1 MSKEIDALNAY
12 IENQQSKIANL
23 MKTIMMMETKIKL
36 LEDENEKLKNINN
49 DYREQLT
56 ANLPKRNALSLSI
69 KSVDG
74 DRLDEIPSPKEVK
87 KITQQGFSLKE
98 MREKIQRG

>member
-23 MKTIMMMETKIKL
+23 MKTIMMLETRIKL
-36 LEDENEKLKNINN
+36 LDDENKSLKNINN

-74 DRLDEIPSPKEVK
+74 DRLDEPKKVK

>member
-23 MKTIMMMETKIKL
+23 MKTIMMLETRIKL
-36 LEDENEKLKNINN
+36 LDDENKSLKNINN

-87 KITQQGFSLKE
+87 KITQQG
-98 MREKIQRG
+98 